1 MRGRD
6 LEVWTMGR
14 PTLSCILSGFLLAGC
29 GPVRPAADLLVTDA
43 SLFDAQAGEV
53 REGMSVAVEGG
64 RIKAVG
70 SREEVGDVRAARV
83 IRAEGRLLT
92 PGLMDAHAHSA
103 YLLATS
109 FNAGGGGL
117 ADLDMSPDSIARYRR
132 VFAESYLPWGVT
144 VVRDA
149 GTNEE
154 HLPLQLAWMARDPG
168 APDFLPSGAALVS
181 HEEGRTP
188 YPGHR
193 VVADPAEA
201 VAVVRR
207 YREAGLGYVKL
218 YWRLREPE
226 FRAALA
232 EGMALGMV
240 PFAHVDFGVM
250 SYDGALDLGLR
261 HFEHLSTLPVQR
273 LGPRA
278 MNDVTLRV
286 INEVLGGDRR
296 GAFFMAVMEAF
307 NQIGE
312 GDEELLALFR
322 RMAEAGASLTPTL
335 HVLARPLGLS
345 FLPPDPIGAFDDT
358 SAWTP
363 RQMERARAGFRVAL
377 SYLAALHEAG
387 VPLAVGTDTVDPG
400 PAVLSEILLFHEAG
414 LPMSEVLRIATLG
427 TTEVMERSRDYG
439 SVEAGKRAHFVLF
452 DENPLDDPRGLL
464 GGKTVVKD
472 GVVYE
477 PAAARPLEPHRPEP

>member
-1 MRGRD
+1 MERRAVEARTVHGR
-6 LEVWTMGR
+6 
-14 PTLSCILSGFLLAGC
+14 TLCCILSGFLLAGC
-29 GPVRPAADLLVTDA
+29 GPGRPEADLLVTDA
-43 SLFDAQAGEV
+43 SLFDARSGKV
-53 REGMSVAVEGG
+53 TEGMSVVVAGG
-64 RIKAVG
+64 RIQAVG
-70 SREEVGDVRAARV
+70 TRGEVGDVQAARV

-109 FNAGGGGL
+109 FNPGGGGI
-117 ADLDMSPDSIARYRR
+117 ADLDMDPDSIARYRR
-132 VFAESYLPWGVT
+132 VLADAYLPWGVT

-154 HLPLQLAWMARDPG
+154 HLPLQLAWMSRSPR

-193 VVADPAEA
+193 VVADSAEA

-232 EGMALGMV
+232 EGLALGMV

-250 SYDGALDLGLR
+250 SYDGALELGLR

-278 MNDVTLRV
+278 MNDITLEV
-286 INEVLGGDRR
+286 INQVLGGDRR

-312 GDEELLALFR
+312 GDAEMMALFR
-322 RMAEAGASLTPTL
+322 RMAEAGGSLTPTL

-363 RQMERARAGFRVAL
+363 SQMERARKGFRVAL
-377 SYLAALHEAG
+377 SYLAALHGAG
-387 VPLAVGTDTVDPG
+387 VQLAVGTDTVDPG
-400 PAVLSEILLFHEAG
+400 PAVLSEILLLQEAG

-427 TTEVMERSRDYG
+427 TAQVMERSRDYG

-452 DENPLDDPRGLL
+452 DENPLEGPAGLL

-472 GVVYE
+472 GVVYV
-477 PAAARPLEPHRPEP
+477 PAPPPA